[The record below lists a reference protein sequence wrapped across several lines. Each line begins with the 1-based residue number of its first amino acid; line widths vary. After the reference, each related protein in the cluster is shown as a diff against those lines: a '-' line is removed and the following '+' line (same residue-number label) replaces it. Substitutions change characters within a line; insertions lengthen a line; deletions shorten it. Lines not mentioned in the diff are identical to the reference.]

1 MKELDM
7 KELEMVSGGG
17 GHSDNVNL
25 IQLII
30 DLFD

>member
-7 KELEMVSGGG
+7 KELEMVSVGGDRPD
-17 GHSDNVNL
+17 SVNL

-30 DLFD
+30 YFFD